1 MLERVLSMQE
11 YLNKTMEKWE
21 KRDKKRDSKKRFK
34 DYKNN
39 IKSITTLWDITT
51 KPKRKRDYENDSE
64 E

>member
-1 MLERVLSMQE
+1 
-11 YLNKTMEKWE
+11 MEKWE

-39 IKSITTLWDITT
+39 IKSISTLWDITT
-51 KPKRKRDYENDSE
+51 KPKRKKTYENDNE